1 MSLFLFCACAKNG
14 LNPRSFLVER
24 KLLYP
29 NRTRLDGA
37 GARTPFSIATAARQ
51 LDSSRPLKILII
63 DSNDER
69 AAVVEAGLASYGD
82 AQILR
87 MGLLTDLVRKVEE
100 IQPDVIFVDV
110 DSPDRD
116 TLENMRS
123 VSAVMPRPIVMFVE
137 ESEAS
142 LAEEALR
149 AGVSAYI
156 VDGLSAK
163 RVKPILDV
171 AILRFKVFQK
181 MRDELDKAK
190 SDLASRKI
198 VERAK
203 GLLMEQRKLSEED
216 AYKLMRNTA
225 MSEGKS
231 ILEIADSLISIARL
245 LKG

>member
-1 MSLFLFCACAKNG
+1 MLRSYRPYRRPAFRTTGSL
-14 LNPRSFLVER
+14 
-24 KLLYP
+24 
-29 NRTRLDGA
+29 
-37 GARTPFSIATAARQ
+37 ATAGRQ
-51 LDSSRPLKILII
+51 VDSARPLKILII
-63 DSNDER
+63 DSNDDR
-69 AAVVEAGLASYGD
+69 AAIVEAGLSDYGD

-87 MGLLTDLVRKVEE
+87 MGLLTDLVRKIEE

-137 ESEAS
+137 ESAAS

-181 MRDELDKAK
+181 MKEELDKAK
-190 SDLASRKI
+190 SDLASRKV

-216 AYKLMRNTA
+216 AYKLLRNTA
-225 MSEGKS
+225 MKEGKS
-231 ILEIADSLISIARL
+231 ILEIADSLISISRL

>member
-1 MSLFLFCACAKNG
+1 M
-14 LNPRSFLVER
+14 
-24 KLLYP
+24 
-29 NRTRLDGA
+29 T
-37 GARTPFSIATAARQ
+37 AREPDT
-51 LDSSRPLKILII
+51 SRPLKILII

-69 AAVVEAGLASYGD
+69 AAVVESGLSDYGD

-87 MGLLTDLVRKVEE
+87 VGLLTDLARQVEE

-116 TLENMRS
+116 TLESMRN
-123 VSAVMPRPIVMFVE
+123 VSDIAPRPIVMFVE

-171 AILRFKVFQK
+171 AILRFKVFQT
-181 MRDELDKAK
+181 MREELDRAK
-190 SDLASRKI
+190 SDLAGRKTI
-198 VERAK
+198 ERAK
-203 GLLMEQRKLSEED
+203 GLLMQQRNVTEEE
-216 AYKLMRNTA
+216 AYKLLRTTA
-225 MSEGKS
+225 MKEGKP
-231 ILEIADSLISIARL
+231 ILEIADNLISIARL

>member
-1 MSLFLFCACAKNG
+1 LLCHIRCSLVAWA
-14 LNPRSFLVER
+14 PDV
-24 KLLYP
+24 
-29 NRTRLDGA
+29 TQQW
-37 GARTPFSIATAARQ
+37 TAVRQ
-51 LDSSRPLKILII
+51 LNSSRPLKILII

-69 AAVVEAGLASYGD
+69 AAVVEDGLSGYGD

-87 MGLLTDLVRKVEE
+87 MGLLTDLVRKIEE

-123 VSAVMPRPIVMFVE
+123 VSDVMPRPIIMFVE

-156 VDGLSAK
+156 VDGLSSR

-181 MRDELDKAK
+181 MREELDKAK

-203 GLLMEQRKLSEED
+203 GLLMEQRKLSEEE
-216 AYKLMRNTA
+216 AYKLLRNTA
-225 MSEGKS
+225 MKDGKS
-231 ILEIADSLISIARL
+231 ILDIADNLISISRL

>member
-1 MSLFLFCACAKNG
+1 
-14 LNPRSFLVER
+14 V
-24 KLLYP
+24 
-29 NRTRLDGA
+29 
-37 GARTPFSIATAARQ
+37 ARAPDLIQHWTAARQ

-69 AAVVEAGLASYGD
+69 AAVVEAGLAGYGD

-123 VSAVMPRPIVMFVE
+123 VSDVLPRPIVMFVE

-142 LAEEALR
+142 LAEDALR

-181 MRDELDKAK
+181 MREELDKAK

-203 GLLMEQRKLSEED
+203 GLLMEQRKLNEED
-216 AYKLMRNTA
+216 AYKLLRNTA
-225 MSEGKS
+225 MKEGKS
-231 ILEIADSLISIARL
+231 ILEIADSLIAITRM

>member
-1 MSLFLFCACAKNG
+1 MLSSDRWRQNPLPHRVAFRDDSAAVNSAK
-14 LNPRSFLVER
+14 
-24 KLLYP
+24 
-29 NRTRLDGA
+29 
-37 GARTPFSIATAARQ
+37 
-51 LDSSRPLKILII
+51 PLRILII
-63 DSNDER
+63 DSNDDR
-69 AAVVEAGLASYGD
+69 AAVVEAGLAGYGD

-87 MGLLTDLVRKVEE
+87 MGLSTDLIRKIGE
-100 IQPDVIFVDV
+100 IEPDVIFVDV

-116 TLENMRS
+116 TLENMRN

-137 ESEAS
+137 ESEES

-181 MRDELDKAK
+181 MREELDKAK
-190 SDLASRKI
+190 SDLASRKV

-203 GLLMEQRKLSEED
+203 GLLMEQRKLSEEE
-216 AYKLMRNTA
+216 AYKLLRNTA
-225 MSEGKS
+225 MKEGKS
-231 ILEIADSLISIARL
+231 ILDIADSLISISRL

>member
-1 MSLFLFCACAKNG
+1 M
-14 LNPRSFLVER
+14 
-24 KLLYP
+24 
-29 NRTRLDGA
+29 
-37 GARTPFSIATAARQ
+37 
-51 LDSSRPLKILII
+51 DSARPLKILII
-63 DSNDER
+63 DSNDDR
-69 AAVVEAGLASYGD
+69 AAIVEAGLSDYGD

-87 MGLLTDLVRKVEE
+87 MGLLTDLVRKIEE

-137 ESEAS
+137 ESAAS

-181 MRDELDKAK
+181 MKEELDKAK
-190 SDLASRKI
+190 SDLASRKV

-216 AYKLMRNTA
+216 AYKLLRNTA
-225 MSEGKS
+225 MKEGKS
-231 ILEIADSLISIARL
+231 ILEIADSLISISRL

>member
-1 MSLFLFCACAKNG
+1 MNSA
-14 LNPRSFLVER
+14 
-24 KLLYP
+24 
-29 NRTRLDGA
+29 
-37 GARTPFSIATAARQ
+37 
-51 LDSSRPLKILII
+51 RPLRILII
-63 DSNDER
+63 DSNDDR
-69 AAVVEAGLASYGD
+69 AAVVEAGLAGYGD

-87 MGLLTDLVRKVEE
+87 MGLLTDLARKIEE

-123 VSAVMPRPIVMFVE
+123 VSALMPRPIVMFVE
-137 ESEAS
+137 ESEES

-181 MRDELDKAK
+181 MREELDKAK
-190 SDLASRKI
+190 SDLAGRKV

-203 GLLMEQRKLSEED
+203 GLLMEQRKLSEEE
-216 AYKLMRNTA
+216 AYKLLRNTA
-225 MSEGKS
+225 MKEGKS
-231 ILEIADSLISIARL
+231 ILDIADSLISISRL